1 MGVLL
6 FPFIY
11 PIIANILIRYNIIR
25 DLEQI
30 KEYINIFSPYNLW
43 LMIVSMIFLKHYF
56 GISFS
61 EFIEK
66 ITTNVDLSLKKGESE
81 IQLHIPLGT
90 NKDINQ
96 IVKES
101 KEVAR
106 EEILEGKDICNP
118 KCDECELKNIVEEKE
133 SLRFFSAYQVTNQ
146 FSRELLKKIIDNDKI
161 ELNKFIQSLDE
172 YYKKTIRNMGKRKK
186 EEFIERKINEL
197 LSNLRYLD
205 LIEYTEDDQY
215 IILTQ
220 KGIEFVKGYM
230 EGVG

>member
-1 MGVLL
+1 
-6 FPFIY
+6 
-11 PIIANILIRYNIIR
+11 
-25 DLEQI
+25 
-30 KEYINIFSPYNLW
+30 
-43 LMIVSMIFLKHYF
+43 MIVGIIFLKQYF

-61 EFIEK
+61 EIIEK
-66 ITTNVDLSLKKGESE
+66 VTTNVDLSLKRGESE
-81 IQLHIPLGT
+81 VQLHIPIGT
-90 NKDINQ
+90 NRDISQ

-106 EEILEGKDICNP
+106 EEILEEKNISNM
-118 KCDECELKNIVEEKE
+118 KCEECELTNIAEERE
-133 SLRFFSAYQVTNQ
+133 SLRFFSAYRITNQ

-161 ELNKFIQSLDE
+161 ELNRFIQSLEE

-197 LSNLRYLD
+197 LFDLRYLD